1 MTRIWT
7 LLLCVIGS
15 FFLSACTEKSQDQ
28 MYIEEAQLTEEEK
41 AIAELLGLNQDYRLF
56 DFEVDDTV
64 KSLQINTYELTDG
77 QWHMIAGGG
86 GQAFED
92 SEGRLALGFHN
103 LSEGLRISIQSEHHN
118 GSTSYFKES
127 GTELS
132 GMSRTTS
139 VLSGKRE
146 IAYDQEIPLVIQII
160 TSKNEVHSYAV
171 DYFFQPEEYEKYDY
185 EHVYAITVLF
195 SQKAAGELA
204 E

>member
-15 FFLSACTEKSQDQ
+15 FFLSACTEKSPDQ

-64 KSLQINTYELTDG
+64 KSMQINTYELTDG

-92 SEGRLALGFHN
+92 SEGRLAD
-103 LSEGLRISIQSEHHN
+103 RYTKR
-118 GSTSYFKES
+118 TS
-127 GTELS
+127 
-132 GMSRTTS
+132 
-139 VLSGKRE
+139 
-146 IAYDQEIPLVIQII
+146 
-160 TSKNEVHSYAV
+160 
-171 DYFFQPEEYEKYDY
+171 
-185 EHVYAITVLF
+185 
-195 SQKAAGELA
+195 
-204 E
+204 